1 MVVVSSVWRLV
12 AVAALGVGSAS
23 MCSAQDAPLTGEEI
37 KAAWADKEVSGRTV
51 RSAQFWMSLKSDGSA
66 SIAVGNLNDT
76 GQWRP
81 TDNGYCAKWNRIRE
95 GKEACFTVRRSMG
108 SYVVF
113 NDDGSEN
120 ARVHNVR

>member
-1 MVVVSSVWRLV
+1 MGVATIGWRW
-12 AVAALGVGSAS
+12 VAAGAVLIASAGV
-23 MCSAQDAPLTGEEI
+23 CSAQDAPMTGEEI
-37 KAAWADKEVSGRTV
+37 KAAWADKEVSGRSV
-51 RSAQFWMSLKSDGSA
+51 RGAQFWMNLKSDGSA
-66 SIAVGNLNDT
+66 SISLGNFSDT

-120 ARVHNVR
+120 GRVHGVR